1 MKSHLSGTRR
11 VIAISAATVLGGGLA
26 ASVSGAGAQPTA
38 ATAASGKL
46 TVLAAASLSKVFPKI
61 ASEKYTFA
69 GSGMLETEI
78 KQGARADVF
87 AAASP
92 KQPAELLTA
101 GLVYKP
107 VVFASNT
114 LVMIVPKD
122 NPKHIKSVGDITK
135 KGVKIVVCNATVPCG
150 AYAATVFANLGIAA
164 AATKNI
170 VTQLTDVT
178 QVVAQIAAGQ
188 GDVGF
193 VYITDAKAAGGKV
206 RAIGLPAKA
215 KPGTKDVVAV
225 VKSTKNL
232 AGAQA
237 FVKAL
242 LAKPAQA
249 LLKAAGFG
257 RP

>member
-1 MKSHLSGTRR
+1 MQSTVDDSARRRLSMNYIGEWSNEESPVRR
-11 VIAISAATVLGGGLA
+11 PPGVAISAATVLAGGLA
-26 ASVSGAGAQPTA
+26 TSVAGAGARPTA

-92 KQPAELLTA
+92 KQPAELFTA
-101 GLVYKP
+101 RLVYKP

-122 NPKHIKSVGDITK
+122 NPTHIRSVGDITK

-150 AYAATVFANLGIAA
+150 AYA
-164 AATKNI
+164 
-170 VTQLTDVT
+170 
-178 QVVAQIAAGQ
+178 
-188 GDVGF
+188 
-193 VYITDAKAAGGKV
+193 
-206 RAIGLPAKA
+206 
-215 KPGTKDVVAV
+215 
-225 VKSTKNL
+225 ST
-232 AGAQA
+232 ASPTSGSRRRRRRTSS
-237 FVKAL
+237 
-242 LAKPAQA
+242 PS
-249 LLKAAGFG
+249 
-257 RP
+257 